1 MWKGK
6 GRKIACMSK
15 KKGIE
20 KTMKNIIE
28 ENVLRKLRTEGYHHA
43 LANANEKELRLTA
56 SWPKCEIK
64 PYRVQ
69 GRWFTYK

>member
-1 MWKGK
+1 
-6 GRKIACMSK
+6 
-15 KKGIE
+15 
-20 KTMKNIIE
+20 MKNIIE

-56 SWPKCEIK
+56 SWPKCELK